1 LSEEQEI
8 LDKYRI
14 IAIIGLSSDEG
25 RASNRV
31 GSYLKKQGYKII
43 PVNPTEKLVLEEISY
58 PNLTAVPDKVEVVDI
73 FRRSEQ
79 VLPIV
84 EEAIKIGAKVIW
96 MQEGI
101 NNEEAAKIARDAGL
115 KVVMNKC
122 IYKEHSRYHMR

>member
-8 LDKYRI
+8 LDKYHI
-14 IAIIGLSSDEG
+14 IAIIGLSPDEG

-31 GSYLKKQGYKII
+31 GAYLKKQGYKII
-43 PVNPTEKLVLEEISY
+43 PVNPTEKVILEEVSY
-58 PNLTAVPDKVEVVDI
+58 PNLTAVPDKVDVVDI

-115 KVVMNKC
+115 KVVVNKC
-122 IYKEHSRYHMR
+122 MYKEHSRYHMQ